1 MYIHIT
7 TGSDIG
13 YVALISM
20 VIRGHLRSLEI
31 NGRQTLPTN
40 SRDAISCLAMPQ
52 RETKKHK
59 SNPNDSKQIKTNS
72 VGQDTDVLN

>member
-31 NGRQTLPTN
+31 NGRQTLPNTF
-40 SRDAISCLAMPQ
+40 RDAISGLAMPQ
-52 RETKKHK
+52 GRPKNISLTQMIQSK
-59 SNPNDSKQIKTNS
+59 SKQIQSART
-72 VGQDTDVLN
+72 LMY